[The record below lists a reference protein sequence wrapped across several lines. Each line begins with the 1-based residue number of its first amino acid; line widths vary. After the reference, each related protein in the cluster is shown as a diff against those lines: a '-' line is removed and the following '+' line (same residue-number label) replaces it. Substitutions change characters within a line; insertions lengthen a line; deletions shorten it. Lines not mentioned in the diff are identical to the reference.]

1 MTRSA
6 AGGPFRRA
14 WSAGRTAVGR
24 HPRERVHKRRA
35 YDERVPKSL
44 NPLTL
49 LADRWQPSSKFVE
62 RAALAGVVM
71 AVLIVVG
78 GGAVRLSDSGLGC
91 PTWPTCT
98 ARSLTPTHAMG
109 VHGDI
114 EFANRVLTDV
124 LCAVVG
130 LAILA
135 ARARS
140 PWRRALTRYG
150 WAQFWVVVAN
160 AVLGG
165 IVVLTGLNPYLVG
178 SHDVLAFLLL
188 TVTVLMWQRSR
199 EGDGPA
205 RDLVVRPVR
214 QLSWVLAAAT
224 SVLVLVGTVV
234 TGAGPHAGD
243 ARHVHRIPIDWR
255 EITQLHVDFVYV
267 VVGLAVALWFVLR
280 AVGAPPVARR
290 RVVELF
296 AVLMAQGVLGYVQYF
311 THLPVGVV
319 EAHMLGAC
327 LVWVAM
333 MRVVLALRERPRV
346 PEQAVVPPQ
355 GSAMAAGV

>member
-1 MTRSA
+1 
-6 AGGPFRRA
+6 
-14 WSAGRTAVGR
+14 
-24 HPRERVHKRRA
+24 
-35 YDERVPKSL
+35 VPKSL
-44 NPLTL
+44 NPLAL
-49 LADRWQPSSKFVE
+49 LADHWQPSPRFVR
-62 RAALAGVVM
+62 RAALATVVM

-98 ARSLTPTHAMG
+98 PQSLTPTHAMG
-109 VHGDI
+109 IHAAI
-114 EFANRVLTDV
+114 EFTNRMLTDV
-124 LCAVVG
+124 LCVVVG

-135 ARARS
+135 ARAHA

-150 WAQFWVVVAN
+150 WGQFWVVVAN

-178 SHDVLAFLLL
+178 SHDVLAFTLL
-188 TVTVLMWQRSR
+188 TIALLMWHRAG

-205 RDLVVRPVR
+205 RDLVARPVR
-214 QLSWVLAAAT
+214 QLTWVLAAAT
-224 SVLVLVGTVV
+224 ALLVLVGTVV

-243 ARHVHRIPIDWR
+243 ARKVHRIPIDWR
-255 EITQLHVDFVYV
+255 EITQLHVDFVYI
-267 VVGLAVALWFVLR
+267 VVGLTVALWFVLR
-280 AVGAPPVARR
+280 AVDAPTAARR

-296 AVLMAQGVLGYVQYF
+296 CVLMAQGVVGYVQYA

-319 EAHMLGAC
+319 EVHMLGAC

-333 MRVVLALRERPRV
+333 LRVVLSLRERPAA
-346 PEQAVVPPQ
+346 PEEPLPAPRASAV
-355 GSAMAAGV
+355 AAGV